1 MKVSELGQFG
11 LIDEVAKIIAAAR
24 DDRAESWQNLL
35 NGIGDDCA
43 VWRTG
48 AAHQLAKVDCQVEG
62 VHFNLDILTW
72 ADLGWKALA
81 VNLSDIAA
89 MGGVPLYAL
98 VSMGLPPATAVE
110 DVLAFYR
117 GMLELAQKS
126 GTAIVGGN
134 MSGSPFVFIDVSLIG
149 RTNPPEGKYLSR
161 SAAVPGD
168 RIAVTGWLGTAAA
181 GLEMLRRGL
190 KLGPEKERAL
200 KSAFCRPE
208 PRLAEGRLLL
218 ENGIRTGIDIS
229 DGLLADLG
237 HICAASNVGA
247 VVRLAALPIKDAV
260 REAFGERAS
269 EIALAGGED
278 YQLLFCGPGN
288 AIENIRRI
296 SAYPVT
302 VIGEITAENRWRVA
316 VIDAAG
322 QPVQPAR
329 TGWDH
334 FKKKE

>member
-24 DDRAESWQNLL
+24 DDRAESWQYLL

-48 AAHQLAKVDCQVEG
+48 AAHQLAKIDCQVEG

-98 VSMGLPPATAVE
+98 VSLGLPPATEVE

-126 GTAIVGGN
+126 GTAIAGGN
-134 MSGSPFVFIDVSLIG
+134 MSGAPGVFVDVSLIG
-149 RTNPPEGKYLSR
+149 RTAQPEGKYLSR

-168 RIAVTGWLGTAAA
+168 LIAVTGWLGTAAA
-181 GLEMLRRGL
+181 GLELLRRGL
-190 KLGPEKERAL
+190 HLGAEKERGL
-200 KSAFCRPE
+200 KLAFRRPE
-208 PRLAEGRLLL
+208 PRLTEGRLLL
-218 ENGIRTGIDIS
+218 ENGILTGIDIS

-237 HICAASNVGA
+237 HICERSQVGA
-247 VVRLAALPIKDAV
+247 VVRLAALPIKDEV
-260 REAFGERAS
+260 REAFGQRAS
-269 EIALAGGED
+269 EMALAGGED
-278 YQLLFCGPGN
+278 YQLLFCGPHN
-288 AIENIRRI
+288 EIERIRRI
-296 SAYPVT
+296 STYPVT
-302 VIGEITAENRWRVA
+302 VIGEITAENRGRVM

-322 QPVQPAR
+322 KRIQPAQ

-334 FKKKE
+334 FKKKK